1 MAAPEPTGMVTTP
14 AVLRSARQQHRRS
27 QRRIAREE
35 LARRSIELDR
45 AEAGLPRR
53 RLPRGASQIASEEG
67 MSKLGLQEVA
77 ILERS
82 ERGRQYVATV
92 PALRS
97 QAARTHT
104 FRTQVAL
111 EQAAAATRARI
122 EELQFELLKREQWSR
137 EWTRC
142 VVRIGQVGRGHVRPE
157 LTLEFPVRLRHGTT
171 VNDLIVAASSA
182 GLVSQVERDYLKRN
196 TGIVFEAG
204 CSCCASPLAF
214 GEPRYALRQIR
225 LDGSVRPLA
234 ERDAS
239 GCEWTLNQH
248 GICDGAVLLLEPV

>member
-92 PALRS
+92 AAQRS
-97 QAARTHT
+97 QGRPPPSPLQLPKSTAKAHDSCALDARPAARCASAQTE
-104 FRTQVAL
+104 VGL
-111 EQAAAATRARI
+111 
-122 EELQFELLKREQWSR
+122 
-137 EWTRC
+137 TRC
-142 VVRIGQVGRGHVRPE
+142 P
-157 LTLEFPVRLRHGTT
+157 
-171 VNDLIVAASSA
+171 AASHAA
-182 GLVSQVERDYLKRN
+182 G
-196 TGIVFEAG
+196 
-204 CSCCASPLAF
+204 
-214 GEPRYALRQIR
+214 
-225 LDGSVRPLA
+225 
-234 ERDAS
+234 
-239 GCEWTLNQH
+239 
-248 GICDGAVLLLEPV
+248 